1 MKTPT
6 HVWRENSYSRGCRV
20 EKVPVFGTVI
30 VDDEVIGYVEEGGF
44 GDEDA
49 VSIIDANHCWLTKKE
64 ALAAIPKRHGG
75 KKKSLS
81 MCYLTSEKI
90 LKEIYAGMILASVDA
105 KSAVSEFAKGKA
117 PEGKVWTIPFKTE
130 VAK

>member
-1 MKTPT
+1 MKTPRY
-6 HVWRENSYSRGCRV
+6 VWTESSSPRGPRV
-20 EKVPVFGTVI
+20 EKRCVFGTVV
-30 VDDEVIGYVEEGGF
+30 VDDVVVGYVEDEFGGEDEGF
-44 GDEDA
+44 SILDA
-49 VSIIDANHCWLTKKE
+49 QSCWLTKKE

-81 MCYLTSEKI
+81 VCHLIFERLLKGQYADKI
-90 LKEIYAGMILASVDA
+90 LDSVNA
-105 KSAVSEFAKGKA
+105 NSIISEFAKGKA